1 MGVQGQRKADHPE
14 AEPREDAFDDNGQEG
29 RIDAVYLKLHWLI
42 CSVLSGPTV
51 HIFVRISKAFRV
63 WRAVLNGAE
72 SRLDVMVTR
81 VTGLQAHDQRVL
93 ALELQTAQQT
103 DSLLH

>member
-14 AEPREDAFDDNGQEG
+14 AEPREDGFDNNGQEEW
-29 RIDAVYLKLHWLI
+29 IDAVYLKLHWLI
-42 CSVLSGPTV
+42 CSVLLEVLRLSG
-51 HIFVRISKAFRV
+51 FGA
-63 WRAVLNGAE
+63 AVLNGAE
-72 SRLDVMVTR
+72 SRLDILVTT
-81 VTGLQAHDQRVL
+81 VTGLQAHGQRVL